1 MCVFFFACNAVVKQ
15 MYYDACC
22 DTVNTCGQ
30 HGGSVALS
38 SGQLKPSVLQTAKM
52 LETTLWIMQQ
62 LCASTSRFQHVAMYS
77 VHVSSKSAVVKMLK
91 NVRSKRFFPY
101 QKRQLSY
108 RNQTFRQE
116 GNNCNHSWLTT
127 QPLFSHEAFRQAS
140 ITSWISRQT
149 SSKSP
154 RPPPRAFSRSAH
166 RWAKLDSA
174 NCAIK

>member
-1 MCVFFFACNAVVKQ
+1 MLWHCKYMWSTWWQCCTVF
-15 MYYDACC
+15 
-22 DTVNTCGQ
+22 G
-30 HGGSVALS
+30 
-38 SGQLKPSVLQTAKM
+38 
-52 LETTLWIMQQ
+52 TTEA
-62 LCASTSRFQHVAMYS
+62 LCATNCIDVRDNTVDYAAAMCLNKL
-77 VHVSSKSAVVKMLK
+77 KSAVVKMLK
-91 NVRSKRFFPY
+91 HVRSKRFFPY

-127 QPLFSHEAFRQAS
+127 QPLFSHEAFRHAS

-149 SSKSP
+149 WSKSP